1 MFQKNRW
8 SWDLMLLFFFLF
20 QVRIRCGKITNYE
33 IWYVLSLSLLFLSL
47 PYHEWFRLSLIS
59 LLLYC
64 HPPHH
69 NVILAIIITNRILNI
84 FLGINVRIVSFV
96 GHFNI
101 FQYFPLY
108 FTIMRSVVDVAGL
121 LRHRRIVVQQV
132 SCTPLGH
139 GKEGNSGVKQDHHFL
154 KILLADEGK

>member
-64 HPPHH
+64 HPHHH

-84 FLGINVRIVSFV
+84 FLGINVRIVSFWAILTF
-96 GHFNI
+96 FNI
-101 FQYFPLY
+101 FLYILPLC
-108 FTIMRSVVDVAGL
+108 GL
-121 LRHRRIVVQQV
+121 LL
-132 SCTPLGH
+132 TLLGCCVTVASWFSRSRARPSATE
-139 GKEGNSGVKQDHHFL
+139 KKA
-154 KILLADEGK
+154 IRA